1 MSDLVL
7 PGIDTPPAA
16 PENDQVDT
24 TPSANVD
31 TPDQTESGNS
41 TDAVAADTPEPTV
54 SKEAK
59 GVQKRINELVA
70 EREEAKRD
78 RESLRRQ
85 NETLLQH
92 VLKATQ
98 PPAQVRPVVD
108 APPDKNAFSSWEDYQ
123 RADAAYSARQA
134 IRQEFAAREAQQNE
148 FNQRTQQ
155 QARVQ
160 QTERAKEQLHGALAT
175 QLSEA
180 RQSYPDYDDVVGG
193 ATWELPLNVEAA
205 MTLSGAGGH
214 VAYYLAKNP
223 QVVKQLAALP
233 DMAVAAQMSRIAHY
247 LKPSASVSNAPPPGR
262 PSGSRGSN
270 AGGYRDDFTPAQH
283 LAWEARQNKG

>member
-7 PGIDTPPAA
+7 PGIDTPLAA
-16 PENDQVDT
+16 PETDQVDT
-24 TPSANVD
+24 TTSANVD
-31 TPDQTESGNS
+31 TTDQTESGIS
-41 TDAVAADTPEPTV
+41 TDAVATDEPKEVV
-54 SKEAK
+54 SKEAR

-78 RESLRRQ
+78 RSKLQ
-85 NETLLQH
+85 DQLSQVMSHLL
-92 VLKATQ
+92 KGGQ
-98 PPAQVRPVVD
+98 PPQAQPKID
-108 APPDKNAFSSWEDYQ
+108 APPNKADFSDYTDFVVASAEY
-123 RADAAYSARQA
+123 RALQKFRAEQAQATRQQ
-134 IRQEFAAREAQQNE
+134 QEL
-148 FNQRTQQ
+148 NQRNQ
-155 QARVQ
+155 QAAKIQ
-160 QTERAKEQLHGALAT
+160 QTERAKEQLHGALAS

-180 RQSYPDYDDVVGG
+180 RESYPDYDDVVGN

-223 QVVKQLAALP
+223 KLVKQLAALP

-270 AGGYRDDFTPAQH
+270 AGGYRDDFTPEQH
-283 LAWEARQNKG
+283 IAWEKRQAK